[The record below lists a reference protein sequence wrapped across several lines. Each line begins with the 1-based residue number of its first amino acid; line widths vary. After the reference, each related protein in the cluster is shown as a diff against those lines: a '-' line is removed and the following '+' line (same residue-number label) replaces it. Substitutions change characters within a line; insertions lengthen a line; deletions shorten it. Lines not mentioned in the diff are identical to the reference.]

1 MRRVYQIICHIIA
14 ACVVIQAA
22 VIAWSTFAILNAT
35 GEGAAVSEDN
45 VPVGF
50 LVHSVVGQMVIPV
63 LSLALLV
70 VALIARAGI
79 MWSVWLLVAVLVQV
93 FLGYSSFDLPGLGLI
108 HGINAFVVLGLA
120 EIGARAVGA
129 GTKTSATTQTSA
141 AQGSAQSSAQTARDD
156 SV

>member
-50 LVHSVVGQMVIPV
+50 LVHSVVGQMIIPV

-93 FLGYSSFDLPGLGLI
+93 FLGYSSFELPGLGLI
-108 HGINAFVVLGLA
+108 HGVNAFVVLALA
-120 EIGARAVGA
+120 EIGARSVGA
-129 GTKTSATTQTSA
+129 GSKEPATASAAETAAQTS
-141 AQGSAQSSAQTARDD
+141 RDD

>member
-22 VIAWSTFAILNAT
+22 VIAWSTFAILNST
-35 GEGAAVSEDN
+35 GEGAALSEEN

-50 LVHSVVGQMVIPV
+50 LVHSVVGQIIIPV
-63 LSLALLV
+63 LALALLV
-70 VALIARAGI
+70 VALIMRAGI
-79 MWSVWLLVAVLVQV
+79 MWSVWVLVAVVVQI
-93 FLGYSSFDLPGLGLI
+93 FLGYTSFDLPGLGLI

-129 GTKTSATTQTSA
+129 EAKTPATAQTST
-141 AQGSAQSSAQTARDD
+141 AQSSAAQTSRDD

>member
-1 MRRVYQIICHIIA
+1 MRRVYQVICHIIA

-22 VIAWSTFAILNAT
+22 VIAWSTFAILNTT
-35 GEGAAVSEDN
+35 GEGAALSEDN

-50 LVHSVVGQMVIPV
+50 LVHSVVGQMIIPV

-93 FLGYSSFDLPGLGLI
+93 FLGYSSFELPGLGLI
-108 HGINAFVVLGLA
+108 HGVNAFVVLALA
-120 EIGARAVGA
+120 EIGARSVGA
-129 GTKTSATTQTSA
+129 GAKEPAATSA
-141 AQGSAQSSAQTARDD
+141 AEAAQTSRDD

>member
-1 MRRVYQIICHIIA
+1 MRRAYQIICHIIA

-22 VIAWSTFAILNAT
+22 VIAWSTFAILNTT
-35 GEGAAVSEDN
+35 GEGAALSEDN

-63 LSLALLV
+63 LALALLV
-70 VALIARAGI
+70 VALIARAGV

-93 FLGYSSFDLPGLGLI
+93 FLGYTSFELPGLGLL
-108 HGINAFVVLGLA
+108 HGITAFVVLGLA
-120 EIGARAVGA
+120 ETGARTVRAGA
-129 GTKTSATTQTSA
+129 PTAAPVKTSA
-141 AQGSAQSSAQTARDD
+141 AQTPRDD

>member
-1 MRRVYQIICHIIA
+1 MRRAYQIICHIIA

-22 VIAWSTFAILNAT
+22 VIAWSTFVILNAT

-63 LSLALLV
+63 LALALLV
-70 VALIARAGI
+70 VALIARAGV

-93 FLGYSSFDLPGLGLI
+93 FLGYTSFELPGLGLL
-108 HGINAFVVLGLA
+108 HGITAFVVLGLA
-120 EIGARAVGA
+120 ETGARTVRA
-129 GTKTSATTQTSA
+129 GATTAAPVKTSA
-141 AQGSAQSSAQTARDD
+141 AQTPRDD

>member
-70 VALIARAGI
+70 VALIIRAGI

-93 FLGYSSFDLPGLGLI
+93 FLGYSSFELPGLGLI
-108 HGINAFVVLGLA
+108 HGVNAFVVLALA
-120 EIGARAVGA
+120 EIGARSVGA
-129 GTKTSATTQTSA
+129 GSKEPATASAAETAAQTS
-141 AQGSAQSSAQTARDD
+141 RDD

>member
-1 MRRVYQIICHIIA
+1 MRRAYQIICHIIA

-22 VIAWSTFAILNAT
+22 VIAWSTFVILNAT

-63 LSLALLV
+63 LALALLV
-70 VALIARAGI
+70 VALIARAGV
-79 MWSVWLLVAVLVQV
+79 MWAVWLLVAVLVQV
-93 FLGYSSFDLPGLGLI
+93 FLGYSSFELPGLGLL
-108 HGINAFVVLGLA
+108 HGITAFVVLGLA
-120 EIGARAVGA
+120 ETGARTVRA
-129 GTKTSATTQTSA
+129 GATTAAPVKTSA
-141 AQGSAQSSAQTARDD
+141 AQTPRDD